1 MDGAWQHQIRIY
13 LPDAVAEAARRD
25 SDALVL
31 RPLTERL
38 SRLDATLVCQLS
50 AFEAYVAEAERE
62 GVERYP
68 LYRWTKATVADPAMR
83 AKHGAAFAV
92 RVGGE
97 EVYPRE
103 AADAVAAALQ
113 PFVGGDLV
121 ARMTKHDTN
130 PATNIPVPNEY
141 KQGRPR
147 QRSARGC

>member
-1 MDGAWQHQIRIY
+1 
-13 LPDAVAEAARRD
+13 
-25 SDALVL
+25 
-31 RPLTERL
+31 
-38 SRLDATLVCQLS
+38 
-50 AFEAYVAEAERE
+50 
-62 GVERYP
+62 
-68 LYRWTKATVADPAMR
+68 MR

-97 EVYPRE
+97 EVYPRD

-130 PATNIPVPNEY
+130 PATNIPVPNKY

-147 QRSARGC
+147 